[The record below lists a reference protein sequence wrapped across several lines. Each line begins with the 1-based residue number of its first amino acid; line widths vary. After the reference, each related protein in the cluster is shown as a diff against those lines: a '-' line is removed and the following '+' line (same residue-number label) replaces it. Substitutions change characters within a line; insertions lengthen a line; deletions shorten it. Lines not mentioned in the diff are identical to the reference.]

1 MKSKLECMEIENA
14 KLHRKNNDYLAEN
27 EELTV
32 KITSLKEEYL
42 NQSVDEKVLQDLK
55 QELHILKEQGKM
67 TK

>member
-1 MKSKLECMEIENA
+1 MEIENA

-32 KITSLKEEYL
+32 KITSIKEEYL